1 MTTFLTTAWGI
12 LLPESTLQAR
22 WFVVLTG
29 FVAVNT
35 LVYVTLSIAK
45 SLPRIYPRDLLPR
58 RYARRETRSIYPDA
72 AP

>member
-1 MTTFLTTAWGI
+1 MAGFVTVAWGVI
-12 LLPESTLQAR
+12 LPESTLQSH

-45 SLPRIYPRDLLPR
+45 SLPRLYPRDFLPR
-58 RYARRETRSIYPDA
+58 RHARRETRSIYPDA